1 MNTEKIIREWFYRLP
16 KGYAQPPYTQ
26 EELDILQE
34 VLAQYNNSTDITS
47 TTNEIITERV
57 SPMSDIASLLKKLDN
72 NQLELVRTYIVS
84 IGFYNSIMPYLASKG
99 ITATAYQI
107 GDRAV
112 QIIFDRIANLP
123 DVSEVIEYFKN
134 PPKFQYDSK
143 TGIGDIVKS
152 SGLPERVIFELM
164 QIQPGADAGGNAT
177 GPAEIALSLLFSDI
191 TNKQG
196 GGDLEYQGRTLEVK
210 GRDARLGTQARSK
223 ISLESSFL
231 SYILDKAVS
240 DGTIEE
246 QDYIEFFADTDHRN
260 IAIALRDTHQL
271 LTKAGYSEQE
281 LIKQFQ
287 KGISAI
293 YFENR
298 EVVTKYLN
306 DQTNFNDTESIALQL
321 TKINLEAYMEKI
333 GVDMILFHTFRAN
346 KPKYSFI
353 LVLKEN
359 INSIV
364 DAGVI
369 RLGSTTKREGSI
381 FWHDSNPGI
390 KLLL

>member
-1 MNTEKIIREWFYRLP
+1 MYTEKIIREWFYRLP

-26 EELDILQE
+26 EELDVLQE
-34 VLAQYNNSTDITS
+34 VLAQYNDIKNSVPSSIETLTERTSPISDITS
-47 TTNEIITERV
+47 LV
-57 SPMSDIASLLKKLDN
+57 KKLDDK
-72 NQLELVRTYIVS
+72 QLELVRTYIVS

-99 ITATAYQI
+99 IVSSAYQI

-112 QIIFDRIANLP
+112 QLIFDRIANLP
-123 DVSEVIEYFKN
+123 DVTKVIEYFKD
-134 PPKFQYDSK
+134 PPNLQYDQAS
-143 TGIGDIVKS
+143 GIGNIVDA
-152 SGLPERVIFELM
+152 SGLPDRVIFELM

-177 GPAEIALSLLFSDI
+177 GPAEIALSLLFSDV

-196 GGDLEYQGRTLEVK
+196 GGDLEYKGRTLEVK
-210 GRDARLGTQARSK
+210 GKDARLGTQSRTKA
-223 ISLESSFL
+223 SLDSSFL

-240 DGTIEE
+240 DSTIEE
-246 QDYIEFFADTDHRN
+246 QDYIDFFADTDHRN
-260 IAIALRDTHQL
+260 IAIALRDAYQL

-281 LIKQFQ
+281 LIKQYQ

-298 EVVTKYLN
+298 KVVDQYLN
-306 DQTNFNDTESIALQL
+306 NETNFNKSEDIALQL

-333 GVDMILFHTFRAN
+333 GVDIILFHNFRPN
-346 KPKYSFI
+346 KPDYSFI
-353 LVLKEN
+353 LVPKES

-369 RLGSTTKREGSI
+369 RLGSSTKREGSI
-381 FWHDSNPGI
+381 FWHDSNPGV
-390 KLLL
+390 KLLI